1 MPDAVNDPPR
11 SPSAPGETP
20 IPMDEPAI
28 AFGQGMAFKAY
39 LRSLPPQTRHFMR
52 GRAAWTR
59 LAPEDQAFFATYPLE
74 TRMVILVSDEMPDSM
89 LVTPVIHR
97 IAQSGPRLSLSIVCD
112 DMDLVPLNEMLEEM
126 DLATDLEEVDLPLLF
141 LFDEE
146 WHQVGTWGPRPR
158 AAEERLEA
166 WMAAHPNYAHLLAQE
181 GVADSTE
188 LHRLMA
194 ELIVQ
199 MSLWYNDDLTQAT
212 VDELRELLAALA
224 DNGEADG

>member
-1 MPDAVNDPPR
+1 MPDAVNAPTR
-11 SPSAPGETP
+11 NPSTPGWEP

-28 AFGQGMAFKAY
+28 AFGQGMAFQAY
-39 LRSLPPQTRHFMR
+39 LRSLPLETRHFMR
-52 GRAAWTR
+52 CRAAWTR
-59 LAPEDQAFFATYPLE
+59 LSPEDQAFFATYPLE
-74 TRMVILVSDEMPDSM
+74 IRMVILVSDEMPDSM

-166 WMAAHPNYAHLLAQE
+166 WMAANPSYARLLAQE
-181 GVADSTE
+181 GEADTAE

-194 ELIVQ
+194 ELIAQ

-212 VDELRELLAALA
+212 VDEIRELLAALVG
-224 DNGEADG
+224 NGEADA